1 MATYTNKEISDAL
14 VQCRGMVYVAA
25 KKLGCDPKTIKKR
38 IKDVPEVA
46 EIKDAQREFVKD
58 LGELK
63 LLQAVE
69 RGDPWAIQFLLKM
82 LAKDRGYSEKTD
94 VNISGSLVIPFM
106 PRRGDLELESDSE
119 A

>member
-1 MATYTNKEISDAL
+1 MATYTDKEISDAL
-14 VQCRGMVYVAA
+14 VKCRGMVYVAA
-25 KKLGCDPKTIKKR
+25 KTLGCDPKTVKKR

-46 EIKDAQREFVKD
+46 EIKEAQREFVKD

-82 LAKDRGYSEKTD
+82 LARDRGYSEKTD
-94 VNISGSLVIPFM
+94 VNVSGSLVIPFM
-106 PRRGDLELESDSE
+106 SRRGDLELETGDGD
-119 A
+119 